1 MPPRKFSNPRTS
13 ASCQSFRLSHLLL
26 GTAPFKP
33 SSYFH
38 WSFPRCP
45 HKLCTPRSCLSGCL
59 TMPTSH
65 IGQSKS
71 ETWPVPH
78 SFSPHVTH
86 PTGKGLH
93 PSEPR
98 WEAHPWGGRHGGAV
112 SPGGC
117 QDEAEDAIGV
127 LGQLLQDGEDEG
139 GRLAAA
145 RLGTSQAV
153 PSWDKQDNSID
164 TVQTRFG
171 SRRDLLSDL
180 SSGQHSVLGGP
191 DAGAH
196 DAGAHRQSVVVQPKC
211 HHLEQGS
218 HVTPRRTGGKSNQK
232 HLPSP
237 LTLQDGGDAAELHGR
252 RLLQPQLATLLHQP
266 R

>member
-1 MPPRKFSNPRTS
+1 MPPQALHTQVLPLWLPYRAN
-13 ASCQSFRLSHLLL
+13 
-26 GTAPFKP
+26 
-33 SSYFH
+33 
-38 WSFPRCP
+38 
-45 HKLCTPRSCLSGCL
+45 
-59 TMPTSH
+59 
-65 IGQSKS
+65 
-71 ETWPVPH
+71 
-78 SFSPHVTH
+78 SPHRAAQEWDVGRVSQFLSPCYT
-86 PTGKGLH
+86 PNREKGLH

-98 WEAHPWGGRHGGAV
+98 WEAHPWGGRRGGAI

-153 PSWDKQDNSID
+153 PAWDKQDNSID

-171 SRRDLLSDL
+171 SRRDLLRNL

-196 DAGAHRQSVVVQPKC
+196 GAGSHGQSVIVQPKR
-211 HHLEQGS
+211 HHLKQGS
-218 HVTPRRTGGKSNQK
+218 PVTPRRIGGKSNQK